1 MFLWQRIMFIDSF
14 IGYLKA
20 ERGYSAC
27 TLKAY
32 GTDLRAF
39 EEYLQGVDESL
50 SLLEADDDIV
60 RRWVSSLMDEKKAAS
75 SVGRKLSSLRAFY
88 SYLCN
93 EGLVAVSP
101 VQNIPSPK
109 RRKRLPSFVKEQEMD
124 AILDGAFGDD
134 FESQRDKLIIML
146 FYETGVRLAELVNLD
161 VSSVDFSNGVIKV
174 DGKSNRQRVIPF
186 VGELRE
192 HLLSYIMVREKVA
205 PAGETAFFVS
215 GKGSRVSRS
224 CVYRLVRRILTDNGV
239 QLSRRSPHVLRH
251 SFATAMLNNDADLG
265 VVKELLGHRQ
275 LATTEIYT
283 HLTFEEL
290 KDFYKKAHPR
300 AGND

>member
-1 MFLWQRIMFIDSF
+1 MFIDSF

-124 AILDGAFGDD
+124 AILDGVFGDD

-174 DGKSNRQRVIPF
+174 DGKRNRQRVIPF

-205 PAGETAFFVS
+205 SAGETAFFVS

-239 QLSRRSPHVLRH
+239 QLSKRSPHVLRH

>member
-1 MFLWQRIMFIDSF
+1 MFIDSF

-88 SYLCN
+88 SHLCN

-174 DGKSNRQRVIPF
+174 DGKRNRQRVIPF

-239 QLSRRSPHVLRH
+239 QLSKRSPHVLRH

>member
-1 MFLWQRIMFIDSF
+1 MFIDSF

-174 DGKSNRQRVIPF
+174 DGKRNRQRVIPF

-239 QLSRRSPHVLRH
+239 QLSKRSPHVLRH

-265 VVKELLGHRQ
+265 VVKELLGHRR

>member
-1 MFLWQRIMFIDSF
+1 MFIDSF

-146 FYETGVRLAELVNLD
+146 FYETGARLAELVNLD

-174 DGKSNRQRVIPF
+174 DGKRNRQRVIPF

-239 QLSRRSPHVLRH
+239 QLSKRSPHVLRH

>member
-1 MFLWQRIMFIDSF
+1 MFIDSF

-93 EGLVAVSP
+93 EGLVAASP
-101 VQNIPSPK
+101 VQNISSPK

-124 AILDGAFGDD
+124 AILDGAFGGD

-146 FYETGVRLAELVNLD
+146 FYETGIRLAELVNLD

-174 DGKSNRQRVIPF
+174 DGKRNRQRVIPF

-192 HLLSYIMVREKVA
+192 HLLSYIMVREEVV

-224 CVYRLVRRILTDNGV
+224 CVYRLVRRILTDSGV
-239 QLSRRSPHVLRH
+239 QLSKRSPHVLRH

-300 AGND
+300 AGNN

>member
-1 MFLWQRIMFIDSF
+1 MFIDSF

-101 VQNIPSPK
+101 VQNVPSPK

-174 DGKSNRQRVIPF
+174 DGKRNRQRVIPF

>member
-1 MFLWQRIMFIDSF
+1 MFIDSF
-14 IGYLKA
+14 IGYLKV

-39 EEYLQGVDESL
+39 EEYLRGVDGSL
-50 SLLEADDDIV
+50 SLLEVDNDIV
-60 RRWVSSLMDEKKAAS
+60 RSWVSSLMDEKRAAS

-93 EGLVAVSP
+93 EGLVAGSP
-101 VQNIPSPK
+101 VQGVTSPK

-124 AILDGAFGDD
+124 AILDGAFDDD

-146 FYETGVRLAELVNLD
+146 FYETGVRLAELVNLE

-174 DGKSNRQRVIPF
+174 DGKRNRQRVIPF

-192 HLLSYIMVREKVA
+192 HLLSYIMVRDKVA
-205 PAGETAFFVS
+205 SAGEAAFFVS
-215 GKGSRVSRS
+215 CKGKRVSRS

-239 QLSRRSPHVLRH
+239 QLSKRSPHVLRH

-290 KDFYKKAHPR
+290 KSFYKKAHPR
-300 AGND
+300 AGNN

>member
-1 MFLWQRIMFIDSF
+1 MFIDSF

-174 DGKSNRQRVIPF
+174 DGKRNRQRVIPF

-239 QLSRRSPHVLRH
+239 QLSKRSPHVLRH

>member
-1 MFLWQRIMFIDSF
+1 MFIDSF
-14 IGYLKA
+14 IGYLKV

-39 EEYLQGVDESL
+39 EEYLRGVDGSL
-50 SLLEADDDIV
+50 SLLEVDNDIV
-60 RRWVSSLMDEKKAAS
+60 RSWVSFLMDEKRAAS

-88 SYLCN
+88 SYLYN
-93 EGLVAVSP
+93 EGLVACSP
-101 VQNIPSPK
+101 VQGVTSPK

-124 AILDGAFGDD
+124 AILDGAFDDD

-161 VSSVDFSNGVIKV
+161 VSSVDFSKGIIKV
-174 DGKSNRQRVIPF
+174 DGKRNRQRVIPF

-192 HLLSYIMVREKVA
+192 HLLSYVMVRDKVA
-205 PAGETAFFVS
+205 SAGETAFFVS
-215 GKGSRVSRS
+215 CKGKRVSRS

-239 QLSRRSPHVLRH
+239 QLSKRSPHVLRH

-290 KDFYKKAHPR
+290 KSFYKKAHPR
-300 AGND
+300 AGNN

>member
-1 MFLWQRIMFIDSF
+1 MFIDSF

-174 DGKSNRQRVIPF
+174 DGKRNRQRVIPF

-205 PAGETAFFVS
+205 SAGETAFFVS

-224 CVYRLVRRILTDNGV
+224 CVYRLVRRILSDNGV
-239 QLSRRSPHVLRH
+239 QLSKRSPHVLRH

>member
-1 MFLWQRIMFIDSF
+1 MFVDSF
-14 IGYLKA
+14 IGYLKV

-39 EEYLQGVDESL
+39 EEYLQGVGESL
-50 SLLEADDDIV
+50 SLLEADDDVV
-60 RRWVSSLMDEKKAAS
+60 RRWVSSLMDEEKAAS

-174 DGKSNRQRVIPF
+174 DGKRNRQRVIPF

-192 HLLSYIMVREKVA
+192 YLLSYIMVREKVA
-205 PAGETAFFVS
+205 PADETAFFVS

-239 QLSRRSPHVLRH
+239 QLSKRSPHVLRH